1 MCSSKQRITG
11 FALAGGRSVRMGQD
25 KGLLRV
31 GGYPLIQLTV
41 NLLKDLTDQI
51 FILGPPERYSFLK
64 VPVLPDQVA
73 SQGPLSAIYTALVS
87 SKTRTNLFLACDMPL
102 MKVEFMELLVEKSG
116 KVDAVL
122 MRFDDG
128 TLEPLCAIYNSSCLP
143 LVKTNFE
150 NGKYRLS
157 DLVAQLNVAYIGE
170 KNLRHLG
177 VDRRIF
183 TNLNTLNDLKKLG

>member
-1 MCSSKQRITG
+1 MSSPKQRITG
-11 FALAGGRSVRMGQD
+11 FALAGGKSVRMGQD
-25 KGLLRV
+25 KGLLSV

-41 NLLKDLTDQI
+41 NLLKGLTDQI
-51 FILGPPERYSFLK
+51 FILGPPEKYSFLK

-143 LVKTNFE
+143 LVKKNFE

-157 DLVAQLNVAYIGE
+157 DLVTQLNVAYIGE
-170 KNLRHLG
+170 KDLSHLG